1 MRSKSIFRIL
11 LINLPLIRN
20 RIPFR
25 QGICKGKI
33 HRPGALRDAQ
43 HLALGLLSDD
53 GHINECEGCRFRI
66 VLDLTVVHRTAN
78 QYLIRVQTCGVNGQ
92 PACVVMGVK
101 PYTALC
107 FNGNEINRRCNL
119 KRLRRSPFRHL
130 LPCGTIVKTVLPPE
144 RAAERRIFTDA
155 DIEFRNAADRC
166 KFIFGIRGKR
176 HMIHDLDINFHHRNV
191 SVHHIV
197 NRTIICAVNLGRIPV
212 AVFIRIFASRQRER
226 QGVRATDLN
235 FITPSFLL
243 IPPCYCM
250 RSFCVNRNLN
260 GFSRIVGLN
269 VEGFRR
275 AYDVRAHIE
284 QHDR

>member
-11 LINLPLIRN
+11 HINLPLIRH
-20 RIPFR
+20 RIPFG

-78 QYLIRVQTCGVNGQ
+78 QYLIRVHTCGVNGQ

-155 DIEFRNAADRC
+155 DIELRDAADRC
-166 KFIFGIRGKR
+166 NFICGIRGKR
-176 HMIHDLDINFHHRNV
+176 HVVHDLDFYFHHRNV

-197 NRTIICAVNLGRIPV
+197 NRTIICAVNLGRVPV
-212 AVFIRIFASRQRER
+212 AVFIRIFASRQREC

-235 FITPSFLL
+235 LITPSFLL

-260 GFSRIVGLN
+260 GFSRIIGLN

-275 AYDVRAHIE
+275 A
-284 QHDR
+284 

>member
-11 LINLPLIRN
+11 LINLPLICN
-20 RIPFR
+20 RIYVR
-25 QGICKGKI
+25 QRLRKGKI

-78 QYLIRVQTCGVNGQ
+78 QYLIRVHTCGVDGQ

-144 RAAERRIFTDA
+144 RAAERRVFTDT
-155 DIEFRNAADRC
+155 DIELRNAADRR
-166 KFIFGIRGKR
+166 KFIYGIRGKR
-176 HMIHDLDINFHHRNV
+176 HVVHYLDFYFHRSGGSEPNI
-191 SVHHIV
+191 VH
-197 NRTIICAVNLGRIPV
+197 RTIIGAVNLGRIPV

-226 QGVRATDLN
+226 Q
-235 FITPSFLL
+235 
-243 IPPCYCM
+243 
-250 RSFCVNRNLN
+250 
-260 GFSRIVGLN
+260 
-269 VEGFRR
+269 
-275 AYDVRAHIE
+275 
-284 QHDR
+284 